1 MGKVHLMTESKML
14 TAHVRKRVAVIDYDL
29 CNPEK
34 CGNYLCERVC
44 PVNRAGKDCITHEA
58 TGVWSKP
65 VISEDQC
72 TACMICVKKCP
83 FGAISIINLEADLG
97 EEWHRFGQNGFRV
110 FRTLTPL
117 SDSIV
122 GLIGP
127 NGTGKSTALLV
138 LAGLLVPNSGAF
150 DSTPT
155 KEGVLAHFRGRE
167 LNEYLSEVYAGRVK
181 VAYKPQHVEEIP
193 KKTVGTVGS
202 LLDKVDERHLKKEI
216 SSSLHV
222 NHLENHALNE
232 LSGGELQRVAIA
244 ATLLKDAQVYLLDE
258 PSSFLDI
265 RERLN
270 LARVLKTYTKNRRVI
285 VIEHDLALLD
295 YVSDYVHVLFGEP
308 AVYGCISQ
316 RKSVRLGINEFLD
329 GFLRDE
335 NLRFRKNELR
345 FDYRP
350 SDSANKT
357 NAPALLELPALSK
370 KQGTFELQT
379 KKMTIRRGN
388 VIGVVGP
395 NGTGKTTLMKI
406 MAGVEKSDSPTSE
419 FGSVRVAYKP
429 QQLTRTNNQ
438 TVAELLEALPN
449 KNPELLS
456 DLRKKLSLDK
466 LNEKQVENLSGG
478 ELQRVAIAYCLGQ
491 DAELYVLDEPSAFLD
506 VEQRLLAASVIRTAM
521 EKGNKTALVVD
532 HDVLFCDS
540 IADEL
545 MVFSGEPG
553 KMGFANAP
561 VSKHEG
567 MNAFLKEL
575 SVTFRRDEET
585 GRPRVNKPGSV
596 KDQEQQRS
604 GEYYYM
610 WEK

>member
-1 MGKVHLMTESKML
+1 MTENRAL

-44 PVNRAGKDCITHEA
+44 PVNRAGKDCITHET
-58 TGVWSKP
+58 TGVWPKP
-65 VISEDQC
+65 IISEDQC

-83 FGAISIINLEADLG
+83 FGAISIINLDVDLG

-110 FRTLTPL
+110 FRAL
-117 SDSIV
+117 SPMDNTIV

-127 NGTGKSTALLV
+127 NGTGKSTALSI
-138 LAGLLVPNSGAF
+138 LAGLLVPNMGEF
-150 DSTPT
+150 EKTIT
-155 KEGVLAHFRGRE
+155 KEQVLNHFRGRD
-167 LNEYLSEVYAGRVK
+167 LFEYLTGVYANQYK

-193 KKTVGTVGS
+193 KKMDGTVS
-202 LLDKVDERHLKKEI
+202 TLLDKVNERKIKDELCVALHIDHLQNH
-216 SSSLHV
+216 SLKQ
-222 NHLENHALNE
+222 

-244 ATLLKDAQVYLLDE
+244 ATLLKDAKVFLLDE
-258 PSSFLDI
+258 PSSYLDI

-270 LARVLKTYTKNRRVI
+270 LAAVLRKYTVDRSVI

-316 RKSVRLGINEFLD
+316 RKSVRIGINEFLD

-335 NLRFRKNELR
+335 NLRFRKTELR

-350 SDSANKT
+350 SEGAKKNT
-357 NAPALLELPALSK
+357 NVPLLTLPAITK
-370 KQGTFELQT
+370 KQGSFTLET
-379 KKMTIRRGN
+379 KEMSIHRGN

-395 NGTGKTTLMKI
+395 NGTGKSTLMKM
-406 MAGVEKSDSPTSE
+406 MAGVEPVDSPIST
-419 FGSVRVAYKP
+419 VRVSYKP
-429 QQLTRTNNQ
+429 QQLNRVVNK
-438 TVAELLEALPN
+438 TVMELLDELPN

-456 DLRKKLSLDK
+456 DLRKKLQLDK

-478 ELQRVAIAYCLGQ
+478 ELQRVAIAHCLGQ
-491 DAELYVLDEPSAFLD
+491 DAELYLLDEPSAFLD
-506 VEQRLLAASVIRTAM
+506 VEQRLLAASVIRNAM
-521 EKGNKTALVVD
+521 EKGNKTALVID

-540 IADEL
+540 ISDEL

-553 KMGFANAP
+553 KKGFASAP
-561 VSKHEG
+561 MAKHEG

-575 SVTFRRDEET
+575 KVTFRRDEET

-596 KDQEQQRS
+596 KDQEQQLS
-604 GEYYYM
+604 GEYYYQ
-610 WEK
+610 WGK